1 MTVQPN
7 AELLGLYDET
17 FLSHRAADIERFIAW
32 RDARGDRPMPTAIEI
47 GCNRGRFLAGVARTH
62 SPDPVLGIEWRAKF
76 ARWAVEWM
84 GKRGHDN
91 AEVLHGDAKLILPTI
106 IPVRSLDAVYVTFPD
121 PWWKQRHASR
131 RLLEPL
137 FMRVIARRLKP
148 GGRLY
153 LKSDVFDYLY
163 RVRAF
168 AEVSG
173 ALRPLPSDLWP
184 DESTWA
190 LTTRERKC
198 RQAAV
203 PFGRGYYQRA
213 PDFDD
218 TLPTEPER
226 AEDFAIDENA
236 PAESLIRGKPPA
248 DKASKGRRRG

>member
-1 MTVQPN
+1 MTP
-7 AELLGLYDET
+7 ELLGLYDAT
-17 FLSHRAADIERFIAW
+17 FLSHRAADIERFRTW
-32 RDARGDRPMPTAIEI
+32 WDARGDRPPPSAIEI

-62 SPDPVLGIEWRAKF
+62 APEPVLGIEWRAKF
-76 ARWAVEWM
+76 ARWAVEWLD
-84 GKRGHDN
+84 KRELVNG
-91 AEVLHGDAKLILPTI
+91 EVLHGDAKLILPTI

-131 RLLEPL
+131 RLLDPL

-153 LKSDVFDYLY
+153 LKSDVFEYLY

-168 AEVSG
+168 AEASG

-184 DESTWA
+184 DESTWT

-198 RQAAV
+198 RQAAI
-203 PFGRGYYQRA
+203 PFGRGYYQRS

-218 TLPTEPER
+218 ALPDTPER
-226 AEDFAIDENA
+226 AEAFAIDESVA
-236 PAESLIRGKPPA
+236 PAALIRGKPPA